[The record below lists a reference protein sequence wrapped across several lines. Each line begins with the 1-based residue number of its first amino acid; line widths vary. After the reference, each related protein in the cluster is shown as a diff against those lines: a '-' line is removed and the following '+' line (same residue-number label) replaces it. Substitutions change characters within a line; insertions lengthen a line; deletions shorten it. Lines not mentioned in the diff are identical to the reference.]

1 MSVKRSP
8 GRPKKEE
15 HEKVEYQRIAVYSQD
30 YQKLGYE
37 IAKRNSASE
46 SDRIKITDAF
56 SEMVKSYCKK

>member
-8 GRPKKEE
+8 GRPKTEA
-15 HEKVEYQRIAVYSQD
+15 HEKVEYQRIAVYSRD

-46 SDRIKITDAF
+46 SDRIKITDAI
-56 SEMVKSYCKK
+56 SPIVKS